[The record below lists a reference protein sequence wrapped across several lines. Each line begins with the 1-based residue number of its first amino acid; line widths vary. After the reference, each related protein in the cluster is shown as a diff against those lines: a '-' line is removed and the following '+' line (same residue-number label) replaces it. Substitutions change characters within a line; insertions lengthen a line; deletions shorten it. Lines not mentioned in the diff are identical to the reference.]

1 MVLAKLLALFMILLL
16 LGSAFAGFVIN
27 FIQWISTNWEF
38 YKQDKEKIL
47 WVHICSKDLKGVAMS
62 INRWWKKR
70 YPSYKIRIVSKVEFE
85 KVKLKN

>member
-1 MVLAKLLALFMILLL
+1 MNL
-16 LGSAFAGFVIN
+16 
-27 FIQWISTNWEF
+27 STNWEF

-47 WVHICSKDLKGVAMS
+47 WVHICSKDLKGVAIS

-85 KVKLKN
+85 RVKLNN

>member
-1 MVLAKLLALFMILLL
+1 MNL
-16 LGSAFAGFVIN
+16 
-27 FIQWISTNWEF
+27 STNWEF

-47 WVHICSKDLKGVAMS
+47 WVHICSKDLKGVAIS

-85 KVKLKN
+85 KVKLEN

>member
-1 MVLAKLLALFMILLL
+1 MNL
-16 LGSAFAGFVIN
+16 
-27 FIQWISTNWEF
+27 STNWEF
-38 YKQDKEKIL
+38 NKQDKENIL
-47 WVHICSKDLKGVAMS
+47 WVHIFSKDLTGVAIS

>member
-1 MVLAKLLALFMILLL
+1 MNL
-16 LGSAFAGFVIN
+16 
-27 FIQWISTNWEF
+27 STNWEF

-47 WVHICSKDLKGVAMS
+47 WVHICSKDLKGVAIS

-70 YPSYKIRIVSKVEFE
+70 YPSYKIRIVSKVELE

>member
-1 MVLAKLLALFMILLL
+1 MNL
-16 LGSAFAGFVIN
+16 
-27 FIQWISTNWEF
+27 STNWEF

-47 WVHICSKDLKGVAMS
+47 WVHICSKDLKGVAIS

-85 KVKLKN
+85 RVKLND

>member
-1 MVLAKLLALFMILLL
+1 MNL
-16 LGSAFAGFVIN
+16 
-27 FIQWISTNWEF
+27 STNWEF

-47 WVHICSKDLKGVAMS
+47 WVHICSKDLKGVAIS
-62 INRWWKKR
+62 INRWLKKR

>member
-1 MVLAKLLALFMILLL
+1 MNL
-16 LGSAFAGFVIN
+16 
-27 FIQWISTNWEF
+27 STNWEF
-38 YKQDKEKIL
+38 YKQDMEKIL
-47 WVHICSKDLKGVAMS
+47 WVHICSKDLKGVAIS